1 MRLPGERD
9 ELLGQ
14 TAEENESAKTEEEQ
28 LETEEKASKASHR
41 CRGRVKYQEGVRE
54 PRGRKCVQLIRIFQL
69 SVYRHIIDGSPP
81 WLVVDGCGR
90 AFSSG

>member
-9 ELLGQ
+9 ELLEQ

-41 CRGRVKYQEGVRE
+41 CRGRVRTK
-54 PRGRKCVQLIRIFQL
+54 K
-69 SVYRHIIDGSPP
+69 GSEN
-81 WLVVDGCGR
+81 LTVGI
-90 AFSSG
+90 ASNSSEFSSSLSTGTS